1 MKRIID
7 VVVLLVALVTI
18 ACNNKQPPQNTTGST
33 QSIISADTLPHSA
46 WSVNGCAE
54 KATRKD
60 TKFPASGEYTDYP
73 GLPSGDALGIKSN
86 GDSIV
91 YNRFEEHLCCRQV
104 KVAIAKKDNIITI
117 TEYWFGKGCKCKCSS
132 TVNAVIRQLP
142 KGEYQ
147 VYAVATGTNPVD
159 DKPTEGRDT
168 VMSQKVTIR

>member
-1 MKRIID
+1 M
-7 VVVLLVALVTI
+7 VLLVALVII

-86 GDSIV
+86 GDFFL
-91 YNRFEEHLCCRQV
+91 YFAFLANKQ
-104 KVAIAKKDNIITI
+104 
-117 TEYWFGKGCKCKCSS
+117 
-132 TVNAVIRQLP
+132 
-142 KGEYQ
+142 
-147 VYAVATGTNPVD
+147 
-159 DKPTEGRDT
+159 
-168 VMSQKVTIR
+168 